1 VIRFNVFFIV
11 GWSEGSPAITEQVNS
26 ITTCNKL
33 NINANKYPIVLVK
46 SKAQRNTG
54 WLKRFPMK

>member
-54 WLKRFPMK
+54 